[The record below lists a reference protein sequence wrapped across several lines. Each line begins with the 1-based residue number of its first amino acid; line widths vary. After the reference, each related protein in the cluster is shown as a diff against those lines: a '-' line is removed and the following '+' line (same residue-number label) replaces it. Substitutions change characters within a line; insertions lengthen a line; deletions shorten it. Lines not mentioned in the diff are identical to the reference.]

1 MRTLWK
7 CSGSVATDHY
17 AAQQLLMRDKLGSL
31 AFKEAV
37 KVTSVG
43 SIILIAYI
51 LRLGEHIS

>member
-1 MRTLWK
+1 M
-7 CSGSVATDHY
+7 DHY
-17 AAQQLLMRDKLGSL
+17 AVLKRLMRDKLGSL

-51 LRLGEHIS
+51 LSLE